1 MKLPQSTKKD
11 LRVSIEERSQPKI
24 ETQTDISTTSAPNIK
39 TLDDGQMV
47 VNSGSGYVRSR
58 NNLNRMLMVDV
69 ESMSTVEYYDGG
81 GTNSAMEDLANK
93 QNEVIEALKLIG
105 AIE

>member
-1 MKLPQSTKKD
+1 MKLPKDTTKG
-11 LRVSIEERSQPKI
+11 LRSSIEERSQPKVD
-24 ETQTDISTTSAPNIK
+24 TRTDVTTTNFPDIK
-39 TLDDGQMV
+39 TLNDGQMI

-81 GTNSAMEDLANK
+81 GTNPAMEDLANK
-93 QNEVIEALKLIG
+93 LNEVIEALKLIG